1 MESGRHA
8 QADVAGDR
16 CATRHPPRGRDAV
29 AWVFGYGSLI
39 WRVDFPY
46 RERRRAVV
54 AGWARRFWQ
63 GSRDHRGTPRLP
75 GRVVTLIPAARAE
88 CVGVAYRV
96 DASVLAHLDHRE
108 KDGYE
113 RVGVAMRTAAGV
125 VDGIAYIAPAGNP
138 GFLGAA
144 ALDVLAAQIRCAAG
158 PSGTNRE
165 YLRELAEALRRL
177 DANDA
182 HVDALLGALAANNG
196 SRTAPPRRA
205 GESSQ

>member
-1 MESGRHA
+1 MESARHA
-8 QADVAGDR
+8 WAGVVRDR
-16 CATRHPPRGRDAV
+16 RASRDAPRGRASA

-54 AGWARRFWQ
+54 DGWARRFWQ
-63 GSRDHRGTPRLP
+63 GSRDHRGTPRAP
-75 GRVVTLIPAARAE
+75 GRVVTLIAAARAE

-113 RVGVAMRTAAGV
+113 RVGVRMRTATGA
-125 VDGIAYIAPAGNP
+125 VDGITYIAAAGNP
-138 GFLGAA
+138 GFLGPAPP
-144 ALDVLAAQIRCAAG
+144 DVLAAQIRRAAG

-165 YLRELAEALRRL
+165 YLRELAAALRRL
-177 DANDA
+177 DAEDA
-182 HVDALLGALAANNG
+182 HVDLLLRQVETSAANNDG
-196 SRTAPPRRA
+196 RAPPRRR
-205 GESSQ
+205 G

>member
-1 MESGRHA
+1 MASGRHV
-8 QADVAGDR
+8 QAGVVGDR
-16 CATRHPPRGRDAV
+16 RANRHPPRRDAA

-63 GSRDHRGTPRLP
+63 GSRDHRGTPRAP

-88 CVGVAYRV
+88 CVGVTYRV

-113 RVGVAMRTAAGV
+113 RVGVEIRTAAGV
-125 VDGIAYIAPAGNP
+125 VDGITYIAPAGNP
-138 GFLGAA
+138 GFLGPAA
-144 ALDVLAAQIRCAAG
+144 PAVLAAQILHAAG

-165 YLRELAEALRRL
+165 YLRELAAALRRL
-177 DANDA
+177 DAEDA
-182 HVDALLGALAANNG
+182 HVHVLLEALAANNG
-196 SRTAPPRRA
+196 
-205 GESSQ
+205 G